1 MPQGRP
7 LRSTERDERL
17 LIEAA
22 QRDPDQF
29 GELYE
34 LHFERVYAYVV
45 RRVRDRSEAQDLTSE
60 TFHQALAN
68 LGQYEWRGI
77 PFAAWLFR
85 IAANAIADRAKKLG
99 KEQGGQPP
107 DIADETDIEEVEQ
120 RAQLFRF
127 VRELP
132 ADQRR
137 VLEMRFVLDKSIRE
151 IAQEL
156 DRSEGAVKQLQFRGI
171 EGLRARIGDQNG

>member
-1 MPQGRP
+1 MPHGRP

-34 LHFERVYAYVV
+34 LHFERLYAYIV

-60 TFHQALAN
+60 VFHQALTNLAN
-68 LGQYEWRGI
+68 YEWRGI

-85 IAANAIADRAKKLG
+85 MAANAIADRGKRLA
-99 KEQGGQPP
+99 KEQGAPSREL
-107 DIADETDIEEVEQ
+107 ADGTDLEEIEHRAEV
-120 RAQLFRF
+120 FRF
-127 VRELP
+127 VRDLP
-132 ADQRR
+132 PDQRR
-137 VLEMRFVLDKSIRE
+137 VLEMRFVDEKSIRE
-151 IAQEL
+151 IAVEL